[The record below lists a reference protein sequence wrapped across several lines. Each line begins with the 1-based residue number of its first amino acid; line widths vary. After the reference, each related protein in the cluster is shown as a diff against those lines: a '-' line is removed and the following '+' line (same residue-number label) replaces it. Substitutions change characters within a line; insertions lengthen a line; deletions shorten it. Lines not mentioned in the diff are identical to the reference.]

1 MISEVLRPDP
11 DILALTARPQ
21 LLARAFGSKWDERG
35 RTHTVASTVDRR
47 EARGTHDR
55 RESYIRDSQSK
66 PKQLVKK
73 KKRNPT
79 HPPPPLGKTRSA
91 IGPRGCHSRA
101 LTLEKAHGC
110 RRSPHTPAGCG
121 TVVSGGR
128 RLPPPQAQE
137 HTQGSAKTVSSK
149 SRPPSPTTGSSPQ
162 AGGRLP
168 ARRSHC
174 RFNSGSGELLS
185 RPLNSRDRARA
196 RRLACDW
203 LLGRGRRRPRRGA
216 RVDLPLPFPQFVQK
230 GAVRRLGTGRRRG
243 RRQVLSSDW
252 LSGYYVRRRP
262 QLPACAV
269 GKNEP
274 RAGEGSHAWSTARA
288 QSAIAICLMRRFWFP
303 QVFGG
308 GGQTW
313 GQVSVCGEARHPL
326 GCPRLSR
333 SL

>member
-110 RRSPHTPAGCG
+110 GRSPHTPAGEAP
-121 TVVSGGR
+121 TRPRAVGR
-128 RLPPPQAQE
+128 WRREAAVCPRPKPRSIRRAPPRPYLLSLGPRSPRPA
-137 HTQGSAKTVSSK
+137 A
-149 SRPPSPTTGSSPQ
+149 SRRR
-162 AGGRLP
+162 AAAYLP
-168 ARRSHC
+168 AALTADSIQGRAS
-174 RFNSGSGELLS
+174 S
-185 RPLNSRDRARA
+185 SRDR
-196 RRLACDW
+196 
-203 LLGRGRRRPRRGA
+203 
-216 RVDLPLPFPQFVQK
+216 
-230 GAVRRLGTGRRRG
+230 
-243 RRQVLSSDW
+243 
-252 LSGYYVRRRP
+252 
-262 QLPACAV
+262 
-269 GKNEP
+269 
-274 RAGEGSHAWSTARA
+274 
-288 QSAIAICLMRRFWFP
+288 
-303 QVFGG
+303 
-308 GGQTW
+308 
-313 GQVSVCGEARHPL
+313 
-326 GCPRLSR
+326 
-333 SL
+333 